1 MKRTRRKTTHID
13 PDELKL
19 WKHYAKHQDTA
30 TRNQLA
36 EIYLYLVR
44 DNAHRT
50 AGRIPEITVA
60 EMVSAGSLGLF
71 DAINAFQVHH
81 GTKFSTFAVPR
92 IRGAMLDDLRHRDIA
107 SRLARSRFKRIDTA
121 RDAAAQQ
128 LGHAPTDEETAAAM
142 GLDPAKFAQLD
153 RDCVSTIPQPSLDRV
168 ITEGDYGRDQ
178 LLGDVRLGII
188 DPPEDRAQ
196 QLDLLKLV
204 TKGCNQN
211 ERLIVILYY
220 YEEQTMKEIGQ
231 TLGLSESRVSQMHS
245 ALVSRLKTTLQ
256 HRKAEFL

>member
-1 MKRTRRKTTHID
+1 MKRRKTTHID

-19 WKHYAKHQDTA
+19 WKHYAKHQDTP

-44 DNAHRT
+44 DQAHRT

-60 EMVSAGSLGLF
+60 EMTSAGALGLF
-71 DAINAFQVHH
+71 DAINTFRIHQ

-92 IRGAMLDDLRHRDIA
+92 IRGAMLDDLRQRDIA
-107 SRLARSRFKRIDTA
+107 SRLARSRFKRIDNA
-121 RDAAAQQ
+121 RETAAQH

-142 GLDPAKFAQLD
+142 GLDFETFAQLE
-153 RDCVSTIPQPSLDRV
+153 RDCISAIPRPSLDRT
-168 ITEGDYGRDQ
+168 IGETEAGRVSV
-178 LLGDVRLGII
+178 LGDVRLGIA

-204 TKGCNQN
+204 TKGCSQN
-211 ERLIVILYY
+211 ERLILILYY
-220 YEEQTMKEIGQ
+220 YEEQTMRDIGQ